1 MNELKLKMTESI
13 GMPGDFIDKPTTKM
27 SKYTTLLY
35 YMLLKEIETGSG
47 YIEAS
52 DLIKTLGTSDIRNV
66 IKEIDELYVGKKKF
80 LLKVEKENKK
90 YLFYINPVLV
100 KKYHYFYFKPLV
112 LNTLSLTEAK
122 LYFYLRKY
130 APTYNALGQNGGEVY
145 EHNVK
150 VNKLC
155 EILGVKNNSRFRN
168 EYFKKYIEN
177 IANNTDFNGVLKY
190 KYKKGKR
197 IPWTDNYEEDV
208 FDLFIGV
215 ATKVKTVKTKGADT
229 QTGRTIYADCVEK
242 EAMGSFDPW
251 NNI

>member
-1 MNELKLKMTESI
+1 MSITE
-13 GMPGDFIDKPTTKM
+13 T
-27 SKYTTLLY
+27 
-35 YMLLKEIETGSG
+35 
-47 YIEAS
+47 
-52 DLIKTLGTSDIRNV
+52 
-66 IKEIDELYVGKKKF
+66 
-80 LLKVEKENKK
+80 
-90 YLFYINPVLV
+90 
-100 KKYHYFYFKPLV
+100 
-112 LNTLSLTEAK
+112 K

-130 APTYNALGQNGGEVY
+130 APTYHALGQNGGEVY

-155 EILGVKNNSRFRN
+155 EILGVKNNVRFRN

-242 EAMGSFDPW
+242 EAMGRFDPW